1 MLPKCSRERRLKAV
15 ERAQADQTQVN
26 SHFGPTPPKQE
37 KQSPYSD
44 ELFNE
49 AAIQWLIETDQA
61 GFSSFLVSTC
71 SRLTPTA
78 CSSI

>member
-15 ERAQADQTQVN
+15 ERAQADQTQVD
-26 SHFGPTPPKQE
+26 SHFGPAPPKPE

-71 SRLTPTA
+71 SHLTPTA